1 MKARPLI
8 VVGMFIVA
16 TLLFANVAHGQSRDT
31 VKVDT
36 MEFTLVGPAVK
47 GDSFVTVR
55 RVRGILDKMEAHAD
69 EMTNAVLFLRAITS
83 EAQQRTDSLR
93 FVVDSLKVELKKR
106 ICSAEIVVS
115 RK

>member
-8 VVGMFIVA
+8 VVGMLVAA
-16 TLLFANVAHGQSRDT
+16 TLLCANIAHGQSRDT
-31 VKVDT
+31 IKVDT
-36 MEFTLVGPAVK
+36 MEFTFVGPAVK

-55 RVRGILDKMEAHAD
+55 RVRGLLDKMESHVD
-69 EMTNAVLFLRAITS
+69 EITNAVLFLRATTA

-93 FVVDSLKVELKKR
+93 FVVDRLKAELKKR
-106 ICSAEIVVS
+106 ICSMEIVGS

>member
-1 MKARPLI
+1 MKPRPLI
-8 VVGMFIVA
+8 VVGMLVAA
-16 TLLFANVAHGQSRDT
+16 TLLCANVAHGQSQDT

-55 RVRGILDKMEAHAD
+55 RVRGILDKVEAHVD
-69 EMTNAVLFLRAITS
+69 EMTHGFMFLRATTA

-93 FVVDSLKVELKKR
+93 FVVDSLKAELKKR
-106 ICSAEIVVS
+106 ICSAEIVGS